1 MIDIKN
7 KKKKKKKK
15 KKRQNDCVFRC
26 LFWVGEIQ

>member
-7 KKKKKKKK
+7 KKKKKKK

>member
-7 KKKKKKKK
+7 KKKKKKK

-26 LFWVGEIQ
+26 LFSVGEIQ